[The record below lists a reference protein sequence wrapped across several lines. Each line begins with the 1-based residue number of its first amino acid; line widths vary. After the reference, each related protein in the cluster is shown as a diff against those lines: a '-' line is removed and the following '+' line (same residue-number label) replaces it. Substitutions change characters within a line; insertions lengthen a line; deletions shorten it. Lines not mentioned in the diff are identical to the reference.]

1 MSRRTKIIIWSV
13 IVLLLA
19 ALAVFLY
26 FLFNRPTPPPPE
38 SSGDF
43 PSPTDEVL
51 PDEDPSTVLPEETP
65 GAFEPILRQLSK
77 VPVAGAVLGSKS
89 GEAIVRYQERGAG
102 NVYEIGANGEGE
114 KRLTNT
120 TIPKVQEAIW
130 SKSGTAVISRYLRE
144 NSEIIES
151 FSGRVSQTA
160 SGTEGEL
167 QGTFLQR
174 GIQDVAISP
183 DGTSL
188 FYLLNENSG
197 ASGIRSDLAGNTRTK
212 IWSSP
217 VSEWLAFWPTQNKL
231 YLLSKPSGLASG
243 MLLSLNP
250 QGTESSLVLRDVPGL
265 TALVNPARPEV
276 LYSSSNESGI
286 SLVLRSI
293 ATGAETTVNTPTLP
307 EKCVWNKGGDRFYCG
322 IPKAIPT
329 GTYPD
334 VWYQGV
340 ISFEDEVWSIN
351 ASGGSE
357 RILDVSSESGA
368 SMDIVRP
375 QLSADEKFFVFTDK
389 ESGFLWSLQMKE

>member
-1 MSRRTKIIIWSV
+1 MSRRTKIITWSV

-26 FLFNRPTPPPPE
+26 FLFNRQTPLPPDTT
-38 SSGDF
+38 GDF
-43 PSPTDEVL
+43 PPTTDEVL
-51 PDEDPSTVLPEETP
+51 PSEEPSTVLPEETP
-65 GAFEPILRQLSK
+65 GEFRPTLRQLSK
-77 VPVAGAVLGSKS
+77 IPIAGAMLGSKS

-102 NVYEIGANGEGE
+102 NVHEIGANGEGE

-130 SKSGTAVISRYLRE
+130 SKSGTALVSRYLRE

-151 FSGRVSQTA
+151 FLGRVRETP
-160 SGTEGEL
+160 SGAEGEL

-188 FYLLNENSG
+188 FYLLNENGG

-217 VSEWLAFWPTQNKL
+217 VSEWLTFWPTQGKL

-250 QGTESSLVLRDVPGL
+250 QGTESSVVLSDIPGL
-265 TALVNPARPEV
+265 TTLVNPARPEV
-276 LYSSSNESGI
+276 LYSSSGESGI
-286 SLVLRSI
+286 SLFLRST
-293 ATGAETTVNTPTLP
+293 ATGAETDVNTPTLP

-322 IPKAIPT
+322 IPKAVPT

-340 ISFEDEVWSIN
+340 VSFEDEVWSIGV
-351 ASGGSE
+351 SGGSE
-357 RILDVSSESGA
+357 RILDVSTERGA
-368 SMDIVRP
+368 PMDIIRP
-375 QLSADEKFFVFTDK
+375 QLSADEKFLVFTDK